1 MGACELKRQAKLEQ
15 WKTQVIDCRSSG
27 MSVRGWCAEHNISA
41 KTYYRR
47 EKEILS
53 SAATELVPA
62 VSAPQPPAAF
72 VELSPLPER
81 QTAGPH
87 QGPLFLLYK
96 RLEQGA
102 YQWPR
107 TENEVRQL
115 TPQQYRW
122 LMEGLKVE
130 QLKAHRPVD
139 GLRII

>member
-27 MSVRGWCAEHNISA
+27 MSVMGWCAEHNISA

-87 QGPLFLLYK
+87 QGPLL
-96 RLEQGA
+96 GA
-102 YQWPR
+102 GWIY
-107 TENEVRQL
+107 
-115 TPQQYRW
+115 
-122 LMEGLKVE
+122 
-130 QLKAHRPVD
+130 PVV
-139 GLRII
+139 